1 MAAFAAFFYVR
12 NMMRKQT
19 QTKLFDFSDVGLD
32 FCAGSKNLFPDRFKK
47 MLALG
52 YNEKTANSA
61 SISGNTIT
69 LTYGVTHGYVA
80 DRVLQ
85 VTAVGGFNK
94 EVYIDSVTTNTVTCT
109 VLDDDTTGLSG
120 VITTKV
126 ASLGWELLYEQDNI
140 HVYKMLHIDDTPRY
154 VRFCFQNNATHRN
167 VVAVCIGKSWEEST
181 GFIDDVNALQST
193 AKITTPISATT
204 PRFDLTY
211 SAVSGYNNWTY
222 SQGFSTFGKGSV
234 VGSAYHFIVCTHNE
248 YERQRINAI
257 LPIVTHAY
265 DILEYPILLQE
276 LYPSVTSSSGN
287 PGGNGAASNGHGH
300 GSIGNIKVYLSQEGA
315 RLSSAST
322 GLVYYPSSVSK
333 ASFLPN
339 YLDTFNTTT
348 AQQLPIYDAQTA
360 QHLGYCYGAYLCSY
374 AQSNVPTI
382 SRTNLPTITTDIDSN
397 CKIVV
402 HNFGNIDA
410 NGSVFLAFPLE
421 EVKIGS

>member
-1 MAAFAAFFYVR
+1 MI
-12 NMMRKQT
+12 KQT

-32 FCAGSKNLFPDRFKK
+32 FCSGSKNKFPEVFKK
-47 MLALG
+47 MLSTG
-52 YNEKTANSA
+52 FNPQTASSV
-61 SISGNTIT
+61 SIVGSQIT
-69 LTYGVTHGYVA
+69 LTFGVNHGYVA
-80 DRVLQ
+80 DRILKVEA
-85 VTAVGGFNK
+85 TGGFNK

-109 VLDDDTTGLSG
+109 VLDGVTSGLTGT
-120 VITTKV
+120 IATKI
-126 ASLGWELLYEQDNI
+126 ASLGWEIVYEQANI

-154 VRFCFQNNATHRN
+154 VRFCFQDNASHRN

-193 AKITTPISATT
+193 AKITTPSSATT
-204 PRFDLTY
+204 PRFDLTNNPGG
-211 SAVSGYNNWTY
+211 GYNNWTY

-248 YERQRINAI
+248 YSRQRINGI
-257 LPIVTHAY
+257 LPTVTHAY
-265 DILEYPILLQE
+265 DVLEYPILLQE
-276 LYPSVTSSSGN
+276 LYPNTTASSGIT
-287 PGGNGAASNGHGH
+287 GGNGAASNGYGH
-300 GSIGNIKVYLSQEGA
+300 GSIGNIKVYLSQEA
-315 RLSSAST
+315 AKLNSSYV
-322 GLVYYPSSVSK
+322 GLFYYPSSVSK
-333 ASFLPN
+333 ESFLPN

-382 SRTNLPTITTDIDSN
+382 SRTDLPTITTDIDSN
-397 CKIVV
+397 CRVVV
-402 HNFGNIDA
+402 HNFGNNSA